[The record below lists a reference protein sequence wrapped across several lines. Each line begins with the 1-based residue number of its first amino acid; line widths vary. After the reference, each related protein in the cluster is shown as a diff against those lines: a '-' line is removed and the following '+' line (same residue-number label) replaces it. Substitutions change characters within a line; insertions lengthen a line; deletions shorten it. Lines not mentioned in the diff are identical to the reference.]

1 MGINYSNRNA
11 DCYLAVGFVNGF
23 GDANIAQP
31 HFSRGFESRFA
42 GLDCGGEAQ
51 QSIILSLSNV
61 TKFSIILFL
70 FGTSYLGRGTEKP
83 LLSTDNNLEFNLH

>member
-31 HFSRGFESRFA
+31 HFSQGFESRFA
-42 GLDCGGEAQ
+42 GLDCGGEPN
-51 QSIILSLSNV
+51 SRL
-61 TKFSIILFL
+61 
-70 FGTSYLGRGTEKP
+70 Y
-83 LLSTDNNLEFNLH
+83 